1 MLVAVLDLCC
11 CVGFSLVAVSGAALR
26 CCVWASHCSGFS
38 CCGAWLLGPQA
49 QWLWHVGFAHG
60 LSYSAACG
68 ILSDQGLNPCL
79 LHWQADSL
87 SLSHQG
93 SPRILKNFKPLSIQI
108 RFLKDLSLVA
118 TVLQVVK

>member
-1 MLVAVLDLCC
+1 MGPLFIAVCGLLIAVA
-11 CVGFSLVAVSGAALR
+11 SLVAEHGS
-26 CCVWASHCSGFS
+26 WAHR
-38 CCGAWLLGPQA
+38 LQY
-49 QWLWHVGFAHG
+49 LWHVGFAHG

-93 SPRILKNFKPLSIQI
+93 SPTILKKIKPISIQT

-118 TVLQVVK
+118 TVLQV